1 MRLPVPDDI
10 PSADQLGRVH
20 FVGIGGAG
28 LSGLARL
35 MLARGVDVS
44 GSDAQES
51 ATLDALRELGA
62 ACFVGHA
69 VEHLDGVDTVVV
81 STAIDE
87 ANPEVVAAREGGLRL
102 WPRSAA
108 VVSVMV
114 GRTVLAVSGTHGKST
129 TSSMLAVALTAAGAD
144 PSYAVGA
151 DLAATGSNA
160 HEGAGSEFVV
170 EADES
175 DGAFLAYA
183 PTVAVVTNV
192 EADHLDIYGTAE
204 AYGAA
209 FDRFL
214 DRIVSGGCL
223 VACVDDPGA
232 ATLLERARDGGIETV
247 AVGFDAAADVRGVD
261 VRLDGSEASCAVR
274 SAGRELGRLRIRMP
288 GRHYLTDALLA
299 LAAGLRRGY
308 PFDALAAGLADYAGS
323 RRRMEFK
330 GEAGG
335 VRVFDSYAH
344 HPTEIGADVAAAR
357 SLTSGGRL
365 MVCYQPHLVSRT
377 KAFGPEMGDRLGA
390 ADEVVVADIYLA
402 RERPE
407 PGVDGRLVADAVP
420 LPNDRVHYVPR
431 RAELADVV
439 AGLARPGDLVLTLGA
454 GDVTAVGPQVLAKL
468 GRQLTEGRGG
478 DG

>member
-1 MRLPVPDDI
+1 
-10 PSADQLGRVH
+10 VH

-35 MLARGVDVS
+35 MLARGVAVS
-44 GSDAQES
+44 GSDAHDS
-51 ATLDALRELGA
+51 PTLPALRGLGA
-62 ACFVGHA
+62 TCYVGHA
-69 VEHLDGVDTVVV
+69 AEQVEGVDTVVV

-87 ANPEVVAAREGGLRL
+87 ANPEVVAARERGLRL

-114 GRTVLAVSGTHGKST
+114 GRTVLAVTGTHGKST
-129 TSSMLAVALTAAGAD
+129 TSSMLAVALTAAGGD

-151 DLAATGSNA
+151 DLASTGSNA
-160 HEGAGSEFVV
+160 HEGKGSEFVV

-175 DGAFLAYA
+175 DGAFLAYS

-192 EADHLDIYGTAE
+192 EADHLDVYGTAE
-204 AYGAA
+204 AYRDA

-214 DRIVSGGCL
+214 EQIVPGGCL
-223 VACVDDPGA
+223 VAGADDPGA
-232 ATLLERARDGGIETV
+232 AALLKRARDEGIETV
-247 AVGFDAAADVRGVD
+247 AVGFDEAADVRGVD
-261 VRLDGSEASCAVR
+261 VKLEGSESRCAVR
-274 SAGRELGRLRIRMP
+274 VAGRELGQLRVRMP

-308 PFDALAAGLADYAGS
+308 PFEALVAGLADYTGS
-323 RRRMEFK
+323 RRRMELK

-357 SLTSGGRL
+357 SLAGDGRL
-365 MVCYQPHLVSRT
+365 VVCYQPHLVSRT
-377 KAFGPEMGDRLGA
+377 KAFGVEMGRQLGA
-390 ADEVVVADIYLA
+390 ADVVVVADIYLA
-402 RERPE
+402 RERAE
-407 PGVDGRLVADAVP
+407 PGVDGRIVADAVP
-420 LPNDRVHYVPR
+420 LPADRVRYVPQR
-431 RAELADVV
+431 SELADAV
-439 AGLARPGDLVLTLGA
+439 AALARPGDLVLTLGA
-454 GDVTAVGPQVLAKL
+454 GDVTAVGPQVLAEL
-468 GRQLTEGRGG
+468 DGPESLAG